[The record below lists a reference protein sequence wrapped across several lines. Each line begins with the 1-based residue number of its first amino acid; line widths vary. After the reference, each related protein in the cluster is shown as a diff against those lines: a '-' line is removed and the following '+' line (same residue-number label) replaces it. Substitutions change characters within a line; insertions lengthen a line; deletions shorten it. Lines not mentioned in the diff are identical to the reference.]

1 MVLFVHESA
10 MGVDCR
16 DETNSM
22 NGELPTAAIA
32 PYIDALSSC
41 IHSIHQ
47 TLDTIANVDVER
59 FTNLPTL
66 AVARTTYPV
75 VSLIKIYSL
84 LTAPDSRI
92 GQVVDQESLKVEY
105 YLDKVI
111 NHYRSAAVLD
121 AGRVAA
127 KFGNILMMLRNW
139 FIKKKENGPELR
151 EIFGAET
158 KSDTPSDRG
167 VSLQLQTQHSI
178 LTQSKLTSHKN
189 KTGNTSL
196 NALSELAM
204 GDPSRSASASSPP
217 QTRVSKG
224 NIYSP
229 STLSQEMPN
238 NPTPGPGTPHGGS
251 IMSNRSDPSPAPANT
266 TWSTASFTP
275 PIPGSHDPTLVGDRA
290 MYQSFP
296 HTDPSQVYATQSQI
310 QHQNPYTEMS
320 SMGMPMDQPM
330 GMVPELQMEGAF
342 DTENLFALGNIM
354 DEGLF
359 SFPFSFEGN
368 FQL

>member
-41 IHSIHQ
+41 IHSTHQ

-84 LTAPDSRI
+84 LTSPDSRI

-139 FIKKKENGPELR
+139 FVKKKENGPELR

-158 KSDTPSDRG
+158 KSDTASDRG
-167 VSLQLQTQHSI
+167 VSLQLPTQI
-178 LTQSKLTSHKN
+178 F
-189 KTGNTSL
+189 
-196 NALSELAM
+196 
-204 GDPSRSASASSPP
+204 
-217 QTRVSKG
+217 
-224 NIYSP
+224 I
-229 STLSQEMPN
+229 
-238 NPTPGPGTPHGGS
+238 
-251 IMSNRSDPSPAPANT
+251 
-266 TWSTASFTP
+266 
-275 PIPGSHDPTLVGDRA
+275 
-290 MYQSFP
+290 
-296 HTDPSQVYATQSQI
+296 
-310 QHQNPYTEMS
+310 
-320 SMGMPMDQPM
+320 
-330 GMVPELQMEGAF
+330 
-342 DTENLFALGNIM
+342 
-354 DEGLF
+354 
-359 SFPFSFEGN
+359 
-368 FQL
+368 